1 METDRSIDANTLDG
15 FLDKARKRMSADKNR
30 NFRAICVTTELP
42 WEDFLNLFRGAFDV
56 VEQGAFYE
64 LHASFEKHNKEFDVY
79 VYLYRHPDTDSP
91 IFLTLNSHDDFHR
104 TADSIIRKTEGIS
117 YLWFPPESMAILRD
131 NVLGEEGSRLVG
143 FEGKKFGR
151 ERKYE
156 EERRPGTRREGEYH
170 ADDAAETLE
179 ERKKEYSITPTHLY
193 FEWPSKGDFHFR
205 DEGEFVL
212 TRGNPEFFFKHIVV
226 TGLREATPLN
236 LAIKASEL
244 HIIKNNGLQSIE
256 KESLEIELT
265 HPLQFEEVDNL
276 VKGMKNDGFY
286 PYSYQENEG
295 SLLLNGRIVDEENGG
310 MISMSTDGETIT
322 ILPRYES
329 GFDSLLRFYRF
340 VVEEVDADAT
350 VAGVG

>member
-1 METDRSIDANTLDG
+1 MEPDRSLEATTLDD
-15 FLDKARKRMSADKNR
+15 FLDEARKRMRADKNR

-42 WEDFLNLFRGAFDV
+42 WEDFLTYCRGSFDV
-56 VEQGAFYE
+56 REQGVFHE
-64 LHASFEKHNKEFDVY
+64 LHATFNKHNKEFDVY
-79 VYLYRHPDTDSP
+79 VYLYRHPDTDSL

-104 TADSIIRKTEGIS
+104 TADSIIRKMEGIS

-131 NVLGEEGSRLVG
+131 NVLDEDGSRLVG

-151 ERKYE
+151 EQKYE
-156 EERRPGTRREGEYH
+156 EERRPGTKREGEYH

-179 ERKKEYSITPTHLY
+179 ERKKEYGITPTHLY

-212 TRGNPEFFFKHIVV
+212 TRGDPKFFFNQIVV
-226 TGLREATPLN
+226 PGLREADPLN
-236 LAIKASEL
+236 TAIKASEL
-244 HIIKNNGLQSIE
+244 HVIKKNGLQSIE

-265 HPLQFEEVDNL
+265 HPLEYEEADNL
-276 VKGMKNDGFY
+276 IAEMKNDGFY
-286 PYSYQENEG
+286 PYSYQASEG
-295 SLLLNGRIVDEENGG
+295 SLLLNGRIVDESNGG
-310 MISMSTDGETIT
+310 MISLSTDGETIS

-340 VVEEVDADAT
+340 VVQEVDSDAK
-350 VAGVG
+350 VAGVS